1 MPHLRWWIAAL
12 LFLSTV
18 INYVDRQT
26 LSVLAPELTK
36 TLGLSQIE
44 YSNILTAFLAA
55 YTVMYVGSGFLVDRL
70 GTRISL
76 ALFMAWWSIANI
88 VHALA
93 QGVWSLGAL
102 RFLLGMGES
111 GNYMAAFKVVSEWYP
126 AKERA
131 FVNGLIQAGG
141 TVGAVIAVPLITWIN
156 LEYGW
161 RLAFVLT
168 GALGLVWLVFWL
180 WIYRVPET
188 TAAAEEQRPAIPF
201 AELFRY
207 PQTWG
212 LMVSRFLSDPVWWFY
227 LFWLPKYM
235 VEKRGFTMLEMAAIT
250 WLPYLTA
257 DIGALFGG
265 WLSGR
270 MIARGREVLHARRL
284 CMLPFA
290 MLMPLSMLVNHVS
303 ANAALA
309 LMSVITFA
317 HMAWKANQST
327 LTNDIFPKPM
337 IGRAS
342 GVLAFGNGLGGTL
355 FTWATGYIVQ
365 WFGYDAIFF
374 IMGLLHP
381 IAYLITHRYVR
392 KAI

>member
-1 MPHLRWWIAAL
+1 MPNLRWWIAAL

-70 GTRISL
+70 GTRVSL
-76 ALFMAWWSIANI
+76 ALFMAWWSIANMA
-88 VHALA
+88 HALA

-141 TVGAVIAVPLITWIN
+141 TIGAVLAVPLITWIN
-156 LEYGW
+156 ISYGW

-188 TAAAEEQRPAIPF
+188 AAVTEERPAIPF
-201 AELFRY
+201 AELFSY

-235 VEKRGFTMLEMAAIT
+235 VEKRGFTMVEMAAIT

-270 MIARGREVLHARRL
+270 LISRGMEVLQARRMS
-284 CMLPFA
+284 MLPFA
-290 MLMPLSMLVNHVS
+290 LMMPLSMLVNHIP
-303 ANAALA
+303 ATAALG

-342 GVLAFGNGLGGTL
+342 GVLAFGNGVGGTL

-381 IAYLITHRYVR
+381 AAFLITHRYVR